1 MTSVFVLSSRE
12 FRDTFHR
19 LLICL
24 SLVDCVFILCAVFTL
39 LVRSQALAFCPS
51 ILAPESV
58 EYLCKVV
65 RTRRKTA
72 KTC

>member
-39 LVRSQALAFCPS
+39 LVRSQAFCPS

-58 EYLCKVV
+58 EY
-65 RTRRKTA
+65 
-72 KTC
+72 

>member
-1 MTSVFVLSSRE
+1 MFVLSSRE

-39 LVRSQALAFCPS
+39 LVRSQVFSPS
-51 ILAPESV
+51 TLAPESV
-58 EYLCKVV
+58 EYFKYH
-65 RTRRKTA
+65 
-72 KTC
+72 